1 METKRLI
8 PYSVHLREDIY
19 HKLKEAA
26 EGRKASGMVRD
37 AITMYLEGGD
47 AFAAGYDKGIR
58 EAIILIQSDDMSQR
72 VAIDSKPFSIYL
84 GDKLEMKLGAN
95 HGNKKKG

>member
-47 AFAAGYDKGIR
+47 AFAAGYDKGIH
-58 EAIILIQSDDMSQR
+58 EAMILIQSDDMSQR
-72 VAIDSKPFSIYL
+72 VAVDGKPFSMHL